1 MKFTTPV
8 DIPVSK
14 FPFNYQSKILS
25 LGSCFAE
32 NIGMKMKEL
41 YFDML
46 INPMGVVFNPLSI
59 AAGIKRLLHE
69 NPFTSDEL
77 LHHNGLW
84 FNFSFSTLFSGTD
97 PDVVLAKMNESYQQG
112 RSQLL
117 NADRII
123 ITPGTAWVYGEADTG
138 MIVANCHK
146 LPAQRF
152 IRRRLSVDEIV
163 GVYKSLIPEIL
174 AINPGLRIIFTVS
187 PVRHIKDGLH
197 ENNISKSVLHLFVE
211 ELTSLFDR
219 TEYFPAWEIMMDELR
234 DYRFYASDMLHPSD
248 QAVDYIFDKFCACCI
263 DPESLNIVS
272 EVKAY
277 KHNLNHRLI
286 HPESRES
293 RLFLENTQKQQQLLL
308 RKYPF
313 LSERML

>member
-14 FPFNYQSKILS
+14 SRIHYHSKLLC

-46 INPMGVVFNPLSI
+46 INPSGVLFNPLSI
-59 AAGIKRLLHE
+59 AESIKRLIADK
-69 NPFTSDEL
+69 PFIHDEL
-77 LHHNGLW
+77 LNHNDLW
-84 FNFSFSTLFSGTD
+84 FNFSFSTLFSGINQD
-97 PDVVLAKMNESYQQG
+97 IVLANMNDAYQQG
-112 RSQLL
+112 REQLK
-117 NADRII
+117 NADSII
-123 ITPGTAWVYGEADTG
+123 ITLGTAWVYEETASGN
-138 MIVANCHK
+138 IVANCHK
-146 LPAQRF
+146 LPANQF
-152 IRRRLSVDEIV
+152 IRRRLNVDEIV

-174 AINPGLRIIFTVS
+174 AINPGVRIIFTVS

-211 ELTSLFDR
+211 EITSLFDR

-248 QAVDYIFDKFCACCI
+248 QAVDYIFDKFCASCV
-263 DPESLNIVS
+263 DPESLNIIS

-293 RLFLENTQKQQQLLL
+293 RLFLKNTQKQQQLLL

-313 LSERML
+313 LSERMI